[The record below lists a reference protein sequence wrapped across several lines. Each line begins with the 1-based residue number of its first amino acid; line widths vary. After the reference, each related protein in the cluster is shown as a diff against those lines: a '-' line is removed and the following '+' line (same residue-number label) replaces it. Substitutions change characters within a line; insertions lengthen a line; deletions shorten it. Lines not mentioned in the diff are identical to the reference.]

1 MPPNLTAMSA
11 AAATTSLRHPVA
23 RALLVLTFTTGIVDA
38 VSFLGLG
45 RVFTANMT
53 GNVVLLGFGIA
64 GSGGLPI
71 AAPFAS
77 LGAFVLGAIAGGR
90 IAGRADASRLLRTAL
105 GIEVVGLATA
115 ALIAAL
121 TTVTPGLTAAYV
133 LIILL
138 ACVMGVRSTCIRR
151 LGASDISTVVLTMLL
166 VDLASQS
173 PLAGGSGLGT
183 LRRSSAVFLMGA
195 GALAG
200 ALLLRVDVAL
210 PLALAAALALV
221 TREACRPAPP

>member
-1 MPPNLTAMSA
+1 M
-11 AAATTSLRHPVA
+11 PVA
-23 RALLVLTFTTGIVDA
+23 GLRQPLTRALLVLTFTTGIVDA

-64 GSGGLPI
+64 GSAGLPI

-77 LGAFVLGAIAGGR
+77 LGAFVVGAIAGGR
-90 IAGRADASRLLRTAL
+90 IAGRVDASRLLRTAL
-105 GIEVVGLATA
+105 AIEVVVLAAA

-121 TTVTPGLTAAYV
+121 TTVTPGLTTSYV

-138 ACVMGVRSTCIRR
+138 ACVMGVRSACIRR
-151 LGASDISTVVLTMLL
+151 LGGSDLSTVVLTMLL

-183 LRRSSAVFLMGA
+183 LRRTSAVVLMGA

-210 PLALAAALALV
+210 PLAVAAALALA
-221 TREACRPAPP
+221 TREAYRAPG

>member
-1 MPPNLTAMSA
+1 MSA
-11 AAATTSLRHPVA
+11 LAPTASLRHPLPK
-23 RALLVLTFTTGIVDA
+23 ALLVLTFTTGIVDA

-64 GSGGLPI
+64 GSAGLPI

-77 LGAFVLGAIAGGR
+77 LGAYVLGAIGGGR
-90 IAGRADASRLLRTAL
+90 VARRVEPERL
-105 GIEVVGLATA
+105 LATA
-115 ALIAAL
+115 LALEVGL
-121 TTVTPGLTAAYV
+121 LTVTAVLAATATISPGAAATYL

-138 ACVMGVRSTCIRR
+138 AFTMGLRSACIRR

-166 VDLASQS
+166 VDLASES
-173 PLAGGSGLGT
+173 PFAGGSGLGT
-183 LRRSSAVFLMGA
+183 LRRTSAVVLMGA

-200 ALLLRVDVAL
+200 ALLLRVDLVL
-210 PLALAAALALV
+210 PLAIAAGLALV
-221 TREACRPAPP
+221 TREAYRSASL

>member
-1 MPPNLTAMSA
+1 MTA
-11 AAATTSLRHPVA
+11 AAPVASLRHPLP

-77 LGAFVLGAIAGGR
+77 FGAFVLGAIGGGR
-90 IAGRADASRLLRTAL
+90 VARRVEERRILTTAL
-105 GIEVVGLATA
+105 AIEIAILAVA
-115 ALIAAL
+115 AVIAAV
-121 TTVTPGLTAAYV
+121 TTVTVGAAVTYL
-133 LIILL
+133 LIIMLAFAMGL
-138 ACVMGVRSTCIRR
+138 RSACVRR
-151 LGASDISTVVLTMLL
+151 LGVPDLSTVVLTMTL
-166 VDLASQS
+166 VGFASES
-173 PLAGGSGLGT
+173 PPAGGSGLGS

-195 GALAG
+195 GALTG
-200 ALLLRVDVAL
+200 ALLLRADVAL
-210 PLALAAALALV
+210 PLAVAAVLALV
-221 TREACRPAPP
+221 TRESFRAATP

>member
-1 MPPNLTAMSA
+1 MTTAAPA
-11 AAATTSLRHPVA
+11 ATSLRHPLPQ
-23 RALLVLTFTTGIVDA
+23 ALLVLTFTTGIVDA

-64 GSGGLPI
+64 GSAGLPI

-77 LGAFVLGAIAGGR
+77 LGAYVLGAIGGGR
-90 IAGRADASRLLRTAL
+90 VARRVAKERLLPTAL
-105 GIEVVGLATA
+105 AFEVALLGVA
-115 ALIAAL
+115 ALIAAV
-121 TTVTPGLTAAYV
+121 TRITPGLAAAYT

-138 ACVMGVRSTCIRR
+138 AFVMGLRSACIRR

-166 VDLASQS
+166 VDLASES
-173 PLAGGSGLGT
+173 PFAGGAGSGT
-183 LRRSSAVFLMGA
+183 VRRASAVILMGA

-210 PLALAAALALV
+210 PLAIAAGLALLV
-221 TREACRPAPP
+221 REAYRVSG

>member
-1 MPPNLTAMSA
+1 MSA
-11 AAATTSLRHPVA
+11 AAATTSLRHPLP

-64 GSGGLPI
+64 GAGGLPI

-77 LGAFVLGAIAGGR
+77 LGAYALGAVGGGR
-90 IAGRADASRLLRTAL
+90 VARHVGRERLLTTGLA
-105 GIEVVGLATA
+105 IEVALLASA
-115 ALIAAL
+115 AVLAAA
-121 TTVTPGLTAAYV
+121 TTITPGAVAAYV
-133 LIILL
+133 LIVVL
-138 ACVMGVRSTCIRR
+138 AFVMGLRSACIRR

-166 VDLASQS
+166 VDLASES
-173 PLAGGSGLGT
+173 PFAGGSGLGT
-183 LRRSSAVFLMGA
+183 VRRSSAVFLMGA

-200 ALLLRVDVAL
+200 ALLLRVDMAL
-210 PLALAAALALV
+210 PLALAAGLALV
-221 TREACRPAPP
+221 TREAYRTAPR

>member
-1 MPPNLTAMSA
+1 MSA
-11 AAATTSLRHPVA
+11 AALPVGSLRHPLP

-71 AAPFAS
+71 VAPFAS
-77 LGAFVLGAIAGGR
+77 LGAFILGAIAGGGVTR
-90 IAGRADASRLLRTAL
+90 RVDERRVLTTAL
-105 GIEVVGLATA
+105 AIEVAILAVAAVIATLTPITAGAAVTYLLIVMLAFAMGLRS
-115 ALIAAL
+115 
-121 TTVTPGLTAAYV
+121 
-133 LIILL
+133 
-138 ACVMGVRSTCIRR
+138 ACVRR
-151 LGASDISTVVLTMLL
+151 LGVPDLSTVVLTMTL
-166 VDLASQS
+166 VGFSSES
-173 PLAGGSGLGT
+173 PLAGGSGLGS
-183 LRRSSAVFLMGA
+183 LRRSSAVLLMGV

-210 PLALAAALALV
+210 PLAVAAVLALV
-221 TREACRPAPP
+221 TRESFRAASS

>member
-1 MPPNLTAMSA
+1 MSA
-11 AAATTSLRHPVA
+11 TAATASLRHPLP

-64 GSGGLPI
+64 GAAALPI

-77 LGAFVLGAIAGGR
+77 LGAYALGAIAGGR
-90 IAGRADASRLLRTAL
+90 VARHVGKERLLTTAL
-105 GIEVVGLATA
+105 AFEVALLGSAAVLAA
-115 ALIAAL
+115 ATRI
-121 TTVTPGLTAAYV
+121 TPGLAAAYV

-138 ACVMGVRSTCIRR
+138 ALAMGLRSASIRR

-166 VDLASQS
+166 VDLASES
-173 PLAGGSGLGT
+173 PFAGGSGAGT
-183 LRRSSAVFLMGA
+183 IRRASAVLLMGA

-210 PLALAAALALV
+210 PLAVAAVLALV
-221 TREACRPAPP
+221 TREAYRALG

>member
-1 MPPNLTAMSA
+1 MTAVTPVA
-11 AAATTSLRHPVA
+11 SLRHPLP

-45 RVFTANMT
+45 HVFTANMT

-77 LGAFVLGAIAGGR
+77 LGAFVIGAIGGGIVARRVEKPR
-90 IAGRADASRLLRTAL
+90 ILTTAL
-105 GIEVVGLATA
+105 AIEVVVLAA
-115 ALIAAL
+115 AAVIAAAV
-121 TTVTPGLTAAYV
+121 TVTPGGSAAYV

-138 ACVMGVRSTCIRR
+138 AFAMGLRSACIRR
-151 LGASDISTVVLTMLL
+151 LGASDLSTVVLTMLM
-166 VDLASQS
+166 VDFSSES
-173 PLAGGSGLGT
+173 PLAGGSGLGSV
-183 LRRSSAVFLMGA
+183 RRGTAILLMGA

-200 ALLLRVDVAL
+200 ALLLREDVAL
-210 PLALAAALALV
+210 PLAIAAALALV
-221 TREACRPAPP
+221 TREAYRATTP

>member
-1 MPPNLTAMSA
+1 MSA
-11 AAATTSLRHPVA
+11 AAPTATTSLRHPLPQ
-23 RALLVLTFTTGIVDA
+23 ALLVLTFTTGIVDA

-45 RVFTANMT
+45 NVFTANMT

-64 GSGGLPI
+64 GAGGLPI

-77 LGAFVLGAIAGGR
+77 LFSYALGAIVGGR
-90 IAGRADASRLLRTAL
+90 VARL
-105 GIEVVGLATA
+105 VVKERLLATA
-115 ALIAAL
+115 LAIEVALLAVASVLAVTATI
-121 TTVTPGLTAAYV
+121 TPGEAAAYV

-138 ACVMGVRSTCIRR
+138 AFAMGLRSACIRR

-166 VDLASQS
+166 VDLASES
-173 PLAGGSGLGT
+173 PFAGGSGLGT
-183 LRRSSAVFLMGA
+183 LRRTSAVVLMGA

-210 PLALAAALALV
+210 PLAVAAGLALV
-221 TREACRPAPP
+221 VREAYRKLLI

>member
-1 MPPNLTAMSA
+1 MSA
-11 AAATTSLRHPVA
+11 AVPVASLRQPLP

-45 RVFTANMT
+45 HVFTANMT

-77 LGAFVLGAIAGGR
+77 LGAFVLGAVAGGR
-90 IAGRADASRLLRTAL
+90 VTRRVEERRL
-105 GIEVVGLATA
+105 LATA
-115 ALIAAL
+115 LAVEIAVL
-121 TTVTPGLTAAYV
+121 TVAAAIAGATTIAPGAAAAYL

-138 ACVMGVRSTCIRR
+138 AFAMGLRSTCVRK
-151 LGASDISTVVLTMLL
+151 LGVPDLSTVVLTMTL
-166 VDLASQS
+166 VGLSADS
-173 PLAGGSGLGT
+173 PPAGGSGLGS
-183 LRRSSAVFLMGA
+183 LRRFSAVLLMGA

-200 ALLLRVDVAL
+200 ALLLRKDVAL
-210 PLALAAALALV
+210 PLAIAAALALL
-221 TREACRPAPP
+221 TRQGFRAAR